1 MDPLNT
7 VVSGEEQP
15 PPSLLDGKQVF
26 LKSLGIVRQLD
37 SVDDNRL
44 SKNFASIFNY
54 QSQSMGMAST
64 VDKPGMGRPPP
75 PKTFMEHC
83 GDGDVG
89 GGGGVSAVIEKING
103 LILDPEYVEL
113 ANENLNYTLSLEIE
127 FFMGIRDKLFNEKE
141 FFSYITA
148 YCIDNWLHLLGIESP
163 RLKNDFDRINE
174 KIDRVLE
181 TCRVNFCR
189 KSECLWGRVTAE
201 GSAYVEARLIKEDEE
216 GRLLLDL
223 GTRYPL
229 LRLWLFSEYYTFH
242 RSALLLLE
250 HRVGLVENSKLK
262 SDLNIRCR
270 EWYAHWTLSHLKS
283 FDFIYTMIQ
292 YLLDKDEVRFDQ
304 ANSTF
309 SFTFTELFRS
319 VIHNLID
326 DKGRKL
332 ARGIFTCYF
341 EIGGGEDEDQKGCP
355 SEEEVL
361 KFSCTVRKLLNDN
374 DPNISDIIFWL
385 HLHRFFIQKC
395 TSIFRVINTWTSES
409 FGSSKFLQRET
420 KWASDEFPI
429 LSKRLTQHLSD
440 LVERIWD
447 EVSVTNSGE
456 DMSYIREASRDEYKV
471 VDGKYRFL
479 REWFNYE
486 QQTLYPS
493 MQYLL
498 QHKVALLGPSSMEEL
513 DDQWRSW
520 RMTRMNGHL
529 KATELVADVT
539 MLLFDDDS
547 ESSSPSGTQST
558 AESTF
563 GNAFDNQDDTADFQH
578 CLLYIELQAVMEISR
593 REHEE
598 RARAEND
605 PRGKG
610 PMDEQEEE
618 SDEDCTYF

>member
-7 VVSGEEQP
+7 VVSGEEPP
-15 PPSLLDGKQVF
+15 PPSLLDGNQVEWTDYKGNLRDAILVLVKLLGNERGKQVF

-148 YCIDNWLHLLGIESP
+148 YCIDNWLHLLEIESP

-223 GTRYPL
+223 ETRYPL

-242 RSALLLLE
+242 RSTLLLLE

-270 EWYAHWTLSHLKS
+270 EWYAHWILSHLKS

-292 YLLDKDEVRFDQ
+292 DEDEVRFDQ

-319 VIHNLID
+319 VIRNLID

-374 DPNISDIIFWL
+374 DPNISDLIFWL

-498 QHKVALLGPSSMEEL
+498 QHKVALLRPSSMEEL
-513 DDQWRSW
+513 DDQWRLW

-547 ESSSPSGTQST
+547 ESSSPS
-558 AESTF
+558 
-563 GNAFDNQDDTADFQH
+563 
-578 CLLYIELQAVMEISR
+578 VMEISR